1 MKNIN
6 VTRMNST
13 TSKSPEENE
22 SFNEWE
28 KRRKDQREP
37 EKTIDHP
44 SWFRYNGSEYLQRI
58 WIQKSK

>member
-1 MKNIN
+1 MLKYL
-6 VTRMNST
+6 
-13 TSKSPEENE
+13 ENE